1 MNGQRSRRLIVPFF
15 LRNRGCRNRCVFC
28 NERVIAGNAAP
39 VTEAGVRET
48 VLAALVACGG
58 GHDRAEIAFYGGSFT
73 GMPREEQA
81 ALLRAAAALIDEG
94 AACSVRISTR
104 PDDIDGAGLDYLASM
119 GVGAVEIG
127 AQSLDDAVLRQSK
140 RGHTADDVRR
150 AVTLC
155 REWGFETG
163 LHLMAGLPGESRG
176 SFEATVAEVIRIRPD
191 TVRIH
196 PVLVFRDTELAR
208 LHEQGLYRP
217 LDLAEAVSWCATAL
231 VRLSEAGIPVIRL
244 GLQATDEMTR
254 GDGILA
260 GPWHPS
266 FRGLV
271 EAQIFR
277 SMAAMLM
284 DRAAAGG
291 PEAVFRV
298 APADLSNFNGPRG
311 QNRTW
316 LRARFAGRA
325 IAVRPDPAV
334 PRGAL
339 RLQDGLR
346 EYGTSVAEVTGI
358 V

>member
-1 MNGQRSRRLIVPFF
+1 MAERSRPLIVPFF

-28 NERVIAGNAAP
+28 NERVIAGHAAP
-39 VTEAGVRET
+39 VTEAGMRES
-48 VLAALVACGG
+48 VHAALAASGG
-58 GHDRAEIAFYGGSFT
+58 GHDRLEIAFYGGSFT
-73 GMPREEQA
+73 GMSRAEQTE
-81 ALLRAAAALIDEG
+81 LLRWAAALIAEG
-94 AACSVRISTR
+94 SARSVRIATR
-104 PDDIDGAGLDYLASM
+104 PDDIDGAGLDFLASM

-127 AQSLDDAVLRQSK
+127 AQSLDDAVLQQSG

-155 REWGFETG
+155 KARGFETG
-163 LHLMAGLPGESRG
+163 LHLMAGLPGECRG

-208 LHEQGLYRP
+208 LSAMGRYKP
-217 LDLAEAVSWCATAL
+217 LTLAEAVSWCATAL
-231 VRLSEAGIPVIRL
+231 VRLSDAGIPVIRL
-244 GLQATDEMTR
+244 GLQATGEMTR

-266 FRGLV
+266 FRSLV

-277 SMAAMLM
+277 AMAARLM
-284 DRAAAGG
+284 DRAAGG
-291 PEAVFRV
+291 AEAVFRV
-298 APADLSNFNGPRG
+298 APADLSNFNGPHG
-311 QNRTW
+311 QNRSW
-316 LRARFAGRA
+316 LRARFGGRA
-325 IAVRPDPAV
+325 ITVRPDPCI

-339 RLQDGLR
+339 RLQEGLR
-346 EYGTSVAEVTGI
+346 EYGTSIAEVAGL